1 MLTPGK
7 LAGMKAVSDARGVIA
22 AAAMDQR
29 GSLQKSLAKEKGGD
43 VTQTMM
49 EEFKVIVSDVLTRH
63 ASAILLDPEMGL
75 PAAAARSKNS
85 GLLLAYEKTG
95 YDKVVPGRLPD
106 LLDVWSVRR
115 LKEAGADCIKI
126 LLYYAPSDA
135 KAINDHKHAWTERI
149 GDECRANDIPF
160 FLELIGYEEGVD
172 EKSLE
177 YAKKKPEIVT
187 ASMKE
192 FSKDRYGVDVLK
204 LEVPIAMT
212 YVEGASV
219 FKGPTAAY
227 SREEAKALFLKSA
240 QATHKPFIYLSAGV
254 SNAEFNETLE
264 LASESGVKY
273 SGVLSSHS
281 WSTPD
286 AYPRIYDEQGFI
298 TPYAGDSAGFVE
310 KWKRHLTWTNPQTYW
325 GFGFGADIN
334 GLGAQ
339 GDPRPDA
346 DKNPVVYPFA
356 GLGGVKVYKQVSG
369 EKTFDI
375 NKDGVAHYG
384 LYPDWVEDLRHVAG
398 DQIVKDL
405 SNGAEAYLEMWERAE
420 GIPSRGCTRTHALRL
435 GASWIARVGA
445 ATGALSAISWTA
457 PLTPT
462 LSPHAGRGSIAVAP
476 HPNPLPAR
484 GERER

>member
-29 GSLQKSLAKEKGGD
+29 GSLQKSLAKEKGAD
-43 VTQTMM
+43 VSQTMM

-95 YDKVVPGRLPD
+95 YDKIVPGRLPD

-135 KAINDHKHAWTERI
+135 KAINDHKHAWVERI

-160 FLELIGYEEGVD
+160 FLELIGYEEGID

-177 YAKKKPEIVT
+177 YAKKKPGIVT

-192 FSKDRYGVDVLK
+192 FSQDRYGVDVLK

-219 FKGPTAAY
+219 FKGSAPAY

-240 QATHKPFIYLSAGV
+240 EATHKPFIYLSAGV

-264 LASESGVKY
+264 LAAESGVKY
-273 SGVLSSHS
+273 NGVLCGRA
-281 WSTPD
+281 T
-286 AYPRIYDEQGFI
+286 
-298 TPYAGDSAGFVE
+298 
-310 KWKRHLTWTNPQTYW
+310 WK
-325 GFGFGADIN
+325 
-334 GLGAQ
+334 
-339 GDPRPDA
+339 
-346 DKNPVVYPFA
+346 
-356 GLGGVKVYKQVSG
+356 
-369 EKTFDI
+369 
-375 NKDGVAHYG
+375 
-384 LYPDWVEDLRHVAG
+384 
-398 DQIVKDL
+398 
-405 SNGAEAYLEMWERAE
+405 E
-420 GIPSRGCTRTHALRL
+420 GIPVFAKQGAKAFRDWMESEGVENIENVNTSLKTA
-435 GASWIARVGA
+435 ASWFPIYGVK
-445 ATGALSAISWTA
+445 
-457 PLTPT
+457 
-462 LSPHAGRGSIAVAP
+462 
-476 HPNPLPAR
+476 
-484 GERER
+484 